1 VKDAIFVFSAH
12 SASPEYSFNTHLYT
26 PSSRFEA
33 PEWCGRPEYVRW
45 LYIAVRI
52 KHHSGVVKIA
62 IYLIVSGA
70 GVGLVLCMGVAAKS
84 FWNERAD
91 YVRTPPPAI
100 SRHPERTGI
109 QGLAEVSF
117 SSADGQRVA
126 GWYAPSRNRA
136 AIVLVHGTGAER
148 SSLLFETGFLSQAGF
163 GALAIDLP
171 GQGAS
176 EGRTRWGVP
185 ERHAIAAAVDWL
197 RARGEVDPE
206 RIGGFGFSMGAYV
219 LTQAAVLEP
228 RLRAVA
234 LVSSPN
240 DVVEQNWLATA
251 KWGLLTQVP
260 CYLALR
266 TYGQSLDMPPKNVI
280 GSIAPRPV
288 LIVGGDLDTLVPAF
302 MARQLFSAAG
312 SPKEMWLVPG
322 AHHADFAQVAGPGY
336 RNRVTGFFDRTLV
349 SRTQH

>member
-1 VKDAIFVFSAH
+1 M
-12 SASPEYSFNTHLYT
+12 
-26 PSSRFEA
+26 
-33 PEWCGRPEYVRW
+33 
-45 LYIAVRI
+45 
-52 KHHSGVVKIA
+52 KIA
-62 IYLIVSGA
+62 ILLLVA
-70 GVGLVLCMGVAAKS
+70 GVGVGLFVCVGVAAKS

-91 YVRTPPPAI
+91 YVRTPPAAI

-109 QGLAEVSF
+109 DGLAEISF
-117 SSADGQRVA
+117 PGADGGRVA

-163 GALAIDLP
+163 GVLAVDLP

-185 ERHAIAAAVDWL
+185 ERHAITAAVDWL
-197 RARGEVDPE
+197 RARDEVDPQ

-219 LTQAAVLEP
+219 LTQAAVLDQ

-240 DVVEQNWLATA
+240 EVVEHNWLATA

-266 TYGQSLDMPPKNVI
+266 AYGQSLDMPPKNVI
-280 GSIAPRPV
+280 GSIAPRAV
-288 LIVGGDLDTLVPAF
+288 LIVGGDLDPLVPAF

-312 SPKEMWLVPG
+312 SPKELWLVPR
-322 AHHADFAQVAGPGY
+322 AHHADFAQIAGPEY
-336 RNRVTGFFDRTLV
+336 RNRLATFFDRSLL
-349 SRTQH
+349 

>member
-1 VKDAIFVFSAH
+1 MSDGCI
-12 SASPEYSFNTHLYT
+12 SPGESSTIRVVQIALYL
-26 PSSRFEA
+26 
-33 PEWCGRPEYVRW
+33 V
-45 LYIAVRI
+45 
-52 KHHSGVVKIA
+52 
-62 IYLIVSGA
+62 GA
-70 GVGLVLCMGVAAKS
+70 GVGVCLVLGVGVAAKS

-91 YVRTPPPAI
+91 YVRTPPAAI

-109 QGLAEVSF
+109 EGLAEISF

-136 AIVLVHGTGAER
+136 AIILVHGTGAER

-163 GALAIDLP
+163 GVLAVDLP

-185 ERHAIAAAVDWL
+185 ERHAISAAVDWL
-197 RARGEVDPE
+197 GTRGEVDPE

-219 LTQAAVLEP
+219 LTQAAVLDQ

-240 DVVEQNWLATA
+240 EVVEHNWLATA

-266 TYGQSLDMPPKNVI
+266 AYGQSLDLPPKRVI
-280 GSIAPRPV
+280 GSIAPRAV
-288 LIVGGDLDTLVPAF
+288 LIVGGDLDPLVPAF

-312 SPKEMWLVPG
+312 SPKELWLVPR
-322 AHHADFAQVAGPGY
+322 AHHADFAQIAGPEY
-336 RNRVTGFFDRTLV
+336 RNRLTGFFERALL
-349 SRTQH
+349 

>member
-1 VKDAIFVFSAH
+1 VPKHLNGAVILNMSDGSI
-12 SASPEYSFNTHLYT
+12 SPGE
-26 PSSRFEA
+26 SSKSR
-33 PEWCGRPEYVRW
+33 
-45 LYIAVRI
+45 
-52 KHHSGVVKIA
+52 VVNIA
-62 IYLIVSGA
+62 IYLIVA
-70 GVGLVLCMGVAAKS
+70 GVSLGLVLCLLIAAKS

-91 YVRTPPPAI
+91 YVRAPPAAI

-109 QGLAEVSF
+109 EGLAEISF
-117 SSADGQRVA
+117 SSADGRRVA

-136 AIVLVHGTGAER
+136 AIILVHGTGTER

-163 GALAIDLP
+163 GVLAVDLP

-185 ERHAIAAAVDWL
+185 ERHAISAAVDWL

-219 LTQAAVLEP
+219 LTQAAVLDR

-240 DVVEQNWLATA
+240 DVVEHNWLATA

-266 TYGQSLDMPPKNVI
+266 AYGQSLDLAPKKVI
-280 GSIAPRPV
+280 GSIAPRAV
-288 LIVGGDLDTLVPAF
+288 LIVGGVLDPLVPAF
-302 MARQLFSAAG
+302 MAQQLFSAAG
-312 SPKEMWLVPG
+312 SPKELWLVPG
-322 AHHADFAQVAGPGY
+322 AHHADFAQIAGPEY
-336 RNRVTGFFDRTLV
+336 RNRLAGFFDRALL
-349 SRTQH
+349 

>member
-1 VKDAIFVFSAH
+1 MQIA
-12 SASPEYSFNTHLYT
+12 LY
-26 PSSRFEA
+26 
-33 PEWCGRPEYVRW
+33 
-45 LYIAVRI
+45 L
-52 KHHSGVVKIA
+52 VVA
-62 IYLIVSGA
+62 GA
-70 GVGLVLCMGVAAKS
+70 GLGLVLCVGVAAKS

-91 YVRTPPPAI
+91 YVRTPPAAI
-100 SRHPERTGI
+100 SRHPERAGI
-109 QGLAEVSF
+109 EGLAEISF
-117 SSADGQRVA
+117 SSEGGRRVA

-163 GALAIDLP
+163 GVLAVDLP

-185 ERHAIAAAVDWL
+185 ERHAISAAVDWL

-219 LTQAAVLEP
+219 LTQAAVLDQ

-240 DVVEQNWLATA
+240 EVVEHNRLATA

-266 TYGQSLDMPPKNVI
+266 AYGQSLDMPPKNVI
-280 GSIAPRPV
+280 GSIAPRAV
-288 LIVGGDLDTLVPAF
+288 LIVGGDLDPLVPAF
-302 MARQLFSAAG
+302 MAWQLFSAAG
-312 SPKEMWLVPG
+312 SPKELWLVPR
-322 AHHADFAQVAGPGY
+322 AHHADFAQIAGPEY
-336 RNRVTGFFDRTLV
+336 RNRLAGFFDRALL
-349 SRTQH
+349 

>member
-1 VKDAIFVFSAH
+1 MQ
-12 SASPEYSFNTHLYT
+12 L
-26 PSSRFEA
+26 
-33 PEWCGRPEYVRW
+33 
-45 LYIAVRI
+45 
-52 KHHSGVVKIA
+52 A
-62 IYLIVSGA
+62 IYLIAAGM
-70 GVGLVLCMGVAAKS
+70 GVGLIACAGVAARS

-91 YVRTPPPAI
+91 YVRTPPAVI
-100 SRHPERTGI
+100 SRHPKRTGI
-109 QGLAEVSF
+109 EGLAEIFF
-117 SSADGQRVA
+117 SNADGRRVA

-136 AIVLVHGTGAER
+136 AIILVHGTGADR
-148 SSLLFETGFLSQAGF
+148 SSLLVETGFLSQAGF
-163 GALAIDLP
+163 GALAVDLP

-185 ERHAIAAAVDWL
+185 ERHAIIAAVDWL

-219 LTQAAVLEP
+219 LTQAAVLDR

-240 DVVEQNWLATA
+240 DVVEHNWLATG

-266 TYGQSLDMPPKNVI
+266 AYGQSLDLAPKNVI

-288 LIVGGDLDTLVPAF
+288 LIVGGVLDPLVPAF
-302 MARQLFSAAG
+302 MAQQLFSAAG
-312 SPKEMWLVPG
+312 APKELWLVPR
-322 AHHADFAQVAGPGY
+322 AHHADLAQIAGLEY
-336 RNRVTGFFDRTLV
+336 RNRLTGFFDRTLL
-349 SRTQH
+349 

>member
-1 VKDAIFVFSAH
+1 
-12 SASPEYSFNTHLYT
+12 LY
-26 PSSRFEA
+26 FA
-33 PEWCGRPEYVRW
+33 G
-45 LYIAVRI
+45 RI
-52 KHHSGVVKIA
+52 KHHPGVVQIA
-62 IYLIVSGA
+62 LYLVVAGA
-70 GVGLVLCMGVAAKS
+70 GVGLVFCVGVAAKS

-91 YVRTPPPAI
+91 YVRTPPAAI

-109 QGLAEVSF
+109 EGLAEISF

-136 AIVLVHGTGAER
+136 AIILVHGTGAER

-163 GALAIDLP
+163 GVLAVDLP

-185 ERHAIAAAVDWL
+185 ERHAISAAVDWL
-197 RARGEVDPE
+197 GTRGEVDPE

-219 LTQAAVLEP
+219 LTQAAVLDQ

-240 DVVEQNWLATA
+240 EVVEHNWLATA

-266 TYGQSLDMPPKNVI
+266 AYGQSLDIPPKNVI
-280 GSIAPRPV
+280 GSIAPRAV
-288 LIVGGDLDTLVPAF
+288 LIVGGDLDPLVPAF
-302 MARQLFSAAG
+302 TARQLFSAAG
-312 SPKEMWLVPG
+312 SPKELWLVPR
-322 AHHADFAQVAGPGY
+322 AHHADFAQIAGPEY
-336 RNRVTGFFDRTLV
+336 RNRLAGYFDRTLL
-349 SRTQH
+349 

>member
-1 VKDAIFVFSAH
+1 VKLAIFLLVA
-12 SASPEYSFNTHLYT
+12 
-26 PSSRFEA
+26 
-33 PEWCGRPEYVRW
+33 
-45 LYIAVRI
+45 
-52 KHHSGVVKIA
+52 GV
-62 IYLIVSGA
+62 
-70 GVGLVLCMGVAAKS
+70 GVGLVACVSVAARS

-91 YVRTPPPAI
+91 YVRTRSRAI

-109 QGLAEVSF
+109 EHLAEISF
-117 SSADGQRVA
+117 SNADRQPVA

-136 AIVLVHGTGAER
+136 AIVLVHGTGSER

-163 GALAIDLP
+163 GVLAVDLP

-176 EGRTRWGVP
+176 AGRTRWGVP
-185 ERHAIAAAVDWL
+185 ERQAIIAAVDWL

-219 LTQAAVLEP
+219 LTQAAVLDR

-240 DVVEQNWLATA
+240 DVVEHNWLATA

-266 TYGQSLDMPPKNVI
+266 AYGQSLDLPPKNVI
-280 GSIAPRPV
+280 GSIAPRAV
-288 LIVGGDLDTLVPAF
+288 LIVGGDLDPLVPAYVP
-302 MARQLFSAAG
+302 RQLFSAAG
-312 SPKEMWLVPG
+312 SPKELWLVPR
-322 AHHADFAQVAGPGY
+322 AHHDDFAQIAGPEY
-336 RNRVTGFFDRTLV
+336 RNRVTGFFDRTLL
-349 SRTQH
+349 

>member
-1 VKDAIFVFSAH
+1 
-12 SASPEYSFNTHLYT
+12 L
-26 PSSRFEA
+26 
-33 PEWCGRPEYVRW
+33 
-45 LYIAVRI
+45 
-52 KHHSGVVKIA
+52 
-62 IYLIVSGA
+62 IYLIVAGV
-70 GVGLVLCMGVAAKS
+70 GVGLVLCVGVAAKS

-91 YVRTPPPAI
+91 YVRTPPAAI

-109 QGLAEVSF
+109 EGLAEISF
-117 SSADGQRVA
+117 SSTDGRRVA

-163 GALAIDLP
+163 GVLAVDLP

-176 EGRTRWGVP
+176 EGQTHWGVP
-185 ERHAIAAAVDWL
+185 ERHAITAAVDWL

-206 RIGGFGFSMGAYV
+206 RIGGFGFSMGGYV
-219 LTQAAVLEP
+219 LTQAAVLDR

-266 TYGQSLDMPPKNVI
+266 AYGQSLDMLPKNVI
-280 GSIAPRPV
+280 GSIAPRTV
-288 LIVGGDLDTLVPAF
+288 LIIGGELDPLAPAF
-302 MARQLFSAAG
+302 MAQQLFSVAG
-312 SPKEMWLVPG
+312 PPKELWLVPR
-322 AHHADFAQVAGPGY
+322 AHHGDFAQIAGPEY
-336 RNRVTGFFDRTLV
+336 RNRLASFFDRTLL
-349 SRTQH
+349 

>member
-1 VKDAIFVFSAH
+1 
-12 SASPEYSFNTHLYT
+12 
-26 PSSRFEA
+26 
-33 PEWCGRPEYVRW
+33 
-45 LYIAVRI
+45 
-52 KHHSGVVKIA
+52 
-62 IYLIVSGA
+62 
-70 GVGLVLCMGVAAKS
+70 MGVAAKS

>member
-1 VKDAIFVFSAH
+1 
-12 SASPEYSFNTHLYT
+12 LY
-26 PSSRFEA
+26 FA
-33 PEWCGRPEYVRW
+33 G
-45 LYIAVRI
+45 RI
-52 KHHSGVVKIA
+52 KHHPRVVQIA
-62 IYLIVSGA
+62 LYLVVAGA
-70 GVGLVLCMGVAAKS
+70 GVGLVLCVGVAAKS
-84 FWNERAD
+84 FWKERAD
-91 YVRTPPPAI
+91 YVRTPPAAI
-100 SRHPERTGI
+100 SRHPERAGI
-109 QGLAEVSF
+109 EGLTEISF
-117 SSADGQRVA
+117 SSADGRRVA
-126 GWYAPSRNRA
+126 GWYAPSRNGA

-163 GALAIDLP
+163 GVLAVDLP

-185 ERHAIAAAVDWL
+185 ERHAISAAVDWL

-219 LTQAAVLEP
+219 LTQAAVLDQ

-240 DVVEQNWLATA
+240 EVVEHNWLATA

-266 TYGQSLDMPPKNVI
+266 AYGQSLDMPPKNVI
-280 GSIAPRPV
+280 GSIAPRAV
-288 LIVGGDLDTLVPAF
+288 LIVGGDLDPLVPAF

-312 SPKEMWLVPG
+312 SPKELWLVPR
-322 AHHADFAQVAGPGY
+322 AHHADFAQIAGPEY
-336 RNRVTGFFDRTLV
+336 RNRLAGFFDRALL
-349 SRTQH
+349 